1 MASIKIHQDLFNFER
16 KRGGFTA
23 RQRHGL
29 AAAAVAGVA
38 STALFGYV
46 LELPLTVAGLVALV
60 AATVVLVP
68 AFVPWWGMPMEEAVA
83 RFSAQQRRGPTV
95 PYESDGP
102 GFDTTEGRTSRA
114 YARRIAKKG
123 CERDLGR

>member
-1 MASIKIHQDLFNFER
+1 MASIKVHQDLFNFER
-16 KRGGFTA
+16 KRGGLTA
-23 RQRHGL
+23 RQRGGVV
-29 AAAAVAGVA
+29 AGAIAAVAG
-38 STALFGYV
+38 TALFGYV
-46 LELPLTVAGLVALV
+46 VELPLTIAGTLALLAAVACA
-60 AATVVLVP
+60 VP

-83 RFSAQQRRGPTV
+83 RFSAQQRRGRVV

-102 GFDTTEGRTSRA
+102 GFDMTEGRTSRA